1 LEDQCL
7 SINGKTLCQLG
18 LPAPVRAGFDVF
30 DREVVRQKSYDAE
43 KLQNFVATNKPLLIH
58 DQSLAYNAITDLIAS
73 ENGGLFFLDSPGGI
87 GKTFLINLLLAEIR
101 AKNEIALAVA
111 SSGIASTLLEGG
123 RTAHSALKLPL
134 NFAQSEIP
142 ICNISKGSGKAKL
155 LQLCKVIVWDECTMA
170 HKKALEALDRTMR
183 DLRGKNQVM
192 GGAVVVLAG
201 DFRQTLPVIQRGTPA
216 DELNAC
222 LKASFQ
228 WDSIEKRTLVTNM
241 RVHLLNDT
249 TADTFAK
256 QLLSIGDGKFPFDPV
271 TGFITFPEDFCN
283 VVPYVEDLIDKL
295 FPNIINN
302 YLNHQWLC
310 ERAILAP
317 KNDSVNNINIKIQ
330 NTLPASATIYKS
342 LDTVTDNVQAVLYP
356 TEFLN
361 SLELPGMPPHIL
373 EVKVGTPITL
383 LRNIDPPKLRNG
395 TRLCVKTLR
404 PNVIEATISTGN
416 SKGENVFIPRIPLI
430 PNDMPFDFK
439 RLQFPV
445 RLAFAMTI
453 NKAQGQS
460 LRVAGINLENPY
472 FSHGQLYVACS
483 RVGTPKQLYVY
494 LCARKEN

>member
-1 LEDQCL
+1 MRQYIVGSVPHTISISAKKSFCCKITTCAPSNPRALWDKYKEYLSQDIVRELQRHNPNTSLNFSLHIYNEALIRLEDQCL
-7 SINGKTLCQLG
+7 SISGKTLCQLG

-30 DREVVRQKSYDAE
+30 DREKSYDAE

-73 ENGGLFFLDSPGGI
+73 ENGGLFFLDTPGGT

-134 NFAQSEIP
+134 NFAQSEIH

-192 GGAVVVLAG
+192 GAAVVVLAG

-222 LKASFQ
+222 LKASFL

-283 VVPYVEDLIDKL
+283 VGPSVEDLIDKV

-342 LDTVTDNVQAVLYP
+342 IDTVTDKKA
-356 TEFLN
+356 
-361 SLELPGMPPHIL
+361 LE
-373 EVKVGTPITL
+373 
-383 LRNIDPPKLRNG
+383 
-395 TRLCVKTLR
+395 
-404 PNVIEATISTGN
+404 
-416 SKGENVFIPRIPLI
+416 
-430 PNDMPFDFK
+430 
-439 RLQFPV
+439 
-445 RLAFAMTI
+445 
-453 NKAQGQS
+453 
-460 LRVAGINLENPY
+460 
-472 FSHGQLYVACS
+472 
-483 RVGTPKQLYVY
+483 
-494 LCARKEN
+494 